1 LLNDN
6 EVAAKSLV
14 CQTRTFQSNLTLP
27 LKVISSVNRPMSH
40 QTGRIRLL
48 YIVLG
53 VLLLV
58 GLLPLGFAGMLLSDR
73 SAEELRSV
81 EGRYQAQL
89 VQDKAR
95 QIELYGQRYRDV
107 VTGLARAFEIAGGI
121 KALNDAGYDSRLQK
135 TLEEDPNLI
144 GLAIWPVNGPVHR
157 AFQPDVIQHQEVD
170 QRVSEVLARM
180 NGRGVVVSR
189 PQIIRSGQEMALTVA
204 APVMGGTNGQ
214 DLVAAV
220 VAIISFQEVF
230 NAVHQ
235 QTSKSEREL
244 LDAGLPV
251 VFVVDQN
258 GRAVAHPEAAV
269 AFAEKPMTDFKVVQD
284 WQQSGAQVQSALE
297 PFSLVRD
304 GRKVE
309 MLGSYAT
316 AELDKNSRLGVIAIQ
331 DESAALAS
339 VSDMRRQTIII
350 SLVAGMLTLL
360 IGFFFAKKLTQP
372 VQELASG
379 AHRIAS
385 GDFSQRIN
393 IRSRTELGDLGDSF
407 NLMTDQVE
415 RYITDLQRSA
425 DENRQLFLGT
435 VKSLAAAIDG
445 KDPYTRG
452 HSERVSRMSV
462 AIAQRLE
469 LPDEE
474 CEKIR
479 ISALL
484 HDVGKIAIDDNI
496 LKKPAALTDDEY
508 EIMKQHP
515 QKGYKIMSQITA
527 MKEFLPGMYM
537 HHEMVNGQGY
547 PQGLHGDEI
556 PLMAKIVAVA
566 DTFDAMTT
574 DRPYQRA
581 MNFDDA
587 VARIQSFVDTRYDA
601 AVVSAFV
608 EACVEGQIR
617 PGTVKLKRPSP
628 VQNKVT
634 PNPLETNIDR
644 EAVPVS

>member
-1 LLNDN
+1 MFI
-6 EVAAKSLV
+6 K
-14 CQTRTFQSNLTLP
+14 
-27 LKVISSVNRPMSH
+27 I
-40 QTGRIRLL
+40 GRIRLL

-58 GLLPLGFAGMLLSDR
+58 GLLPLAFAGTSLSAR
-73 SAEELRSV
+73 TAEELRSV

-121 KALNDAGYDSRLQK
+121 SSLNDAGYDSRLQK

-144 GLAIWPVNGPVHR
+144 ALAIWPVTGELHR
-157 AFQPDVIQHQEVD
+157 AFQLDVIQRDEVD
-170 QRVSEVLARM
+170 QRVSEVLAKM
-180 NGRGVVVSR
+180 NGRGIVVSR

-204 APVMGGTNGQ
+204 APVMGGPSGHEV
-214 DLVAAV
+214 VAAV
-220 VAIISFQEVF
+220 VAIVSFQEVF
-230 NAVHQ
+230 KAVHQ
-235 QTSKSEREL
+235 ATSRSEREL

-258 GRAVAHPEAAV
+258 GRAVAHPEASV
-269 AFAEKPMTDFKVVQD
+269 AFAEKPMTDLKVVQD
-284 WQQSGAQVQSALE
+284 WQESGAKVQSALE
-297 PFSLVRD
+297 PFILVRD
-304 GRKVE
+304 GRSVE

-331 DESAALAS
+331 DASAALGS
-339 VSDMRRQTIII
+339 VADMRRQTILI
-350 SLVAGMLTLL
+350 SFVAGMLTIV
-360 IGFFFAKKLTQP
+360 IGYFFAKKLTQP
-372 VQELASG
+372 VQELARG

-385 GDFSQRIN
+385 GDFSQRIKV
-393 IRSRTELGDLGDSF
+393 RSRTELGQLGDSF
-407 NLMTDQVE
+407 NLMTDHLE
-415 RYITDLQRSA
+415 HYIRDLQRSA
-425 DENRQLFLGT
+425 DENRELFLGT

-452 HSERVSRMSV
+452 HSERVSRISV
-462 AIAQRLE
+462 AIAQRLGIS
-469 LPDEE
+469 DDE

-484 HDVGKIAIDDNI
+484 HDVGKIAIDDAI

-508 EIMKQHP
+508 TIMKQHP
-515 QKGYKIMSQITA
+515 QKGYKIMSQIAA

-547 PQGLHGDEI
+547 PQGLKGDEI

-574 DRPYQRA
+574 DRPYQQA
-581 MNFDDA
+581 MKFEDA
-587 VARIQSFVDTRYDA
+587 VQRIQSFEGTRYDET
-601 AVVSAFV
+601 VVLAFV
-608 EACVEGQIR
+608 QACEEGQIR
-617 PGTVKLKRPSP
+617 PGSVKLRKRAAPESRMP
-628 VQNKVT
+628 LQPFQTTTKVE
-634 PNPLETNIDR
+634 PLSV
-644 EAVPVS
+644 A

>member
-1 LLNDN
+1 
-6 EVAAKSLV
+6 VFIK
-14 CQTRTFQSNLTLP
+14 
-27 LKVISSVNRPMSH
+27 
-40 QTGRIRLL
+40 TGRIRLL

-58 GLLPLGFAGMLLSDR
+58 GLLPLAFAGTLLSGR
-73 SAEELRSV
+73 TAEELRSV

-121 KALNDAGYDSRLQK
+121 RSLNDAGYDSRLQK

-144 GLAIWPVNGPVHR
+144 ALAIWPVSGELHR
-157 AFQPDVIQHQEVD
+157 AFQLDVIQRDEVD

-180 NGRGVVVSR
+180 SGRGIVVSR

-204 APVMGGTNGQ
+204 APVMGGESGQ

-220 VAIISFQEVF
+220 VAIVSFQEVF
-230 NAVHQ
+230 KAVHQ
-235 QTSKSEREL
+235 ATSRSEREL

-258 GRAVAHPEAAV
+258 GRAVAHPEASV
-269 AFAEKPMTDFKVVQD
+269 AFAEKPMTDLKVVQD
-284 WQQSGAQVQSALE
+284 WQESGAKVQSALE
-297 PFSLVRD
+297 PFILVRD
-304 GRKVE
+304 GKSVE

-331 DESAALAS
+331 DASAALGS
-339 VSDMRRQTIII
+339 VSDMRRQTILI
-350 SLVAGMLTLL
+350 SFVAGMLTIV

-372 VQELASG
+372 VQELALG

-385 GDFSQRIN
+385 GDFSQRIKV
-393 IRSRTELGDLGDSF
+393 RSRTELGHLGDSF
-407 NLMTDQVE
+407 NLMTDHLE
-415 RYITDLQRSA
+415 NYIKDLQRSA
-425 DENRQLFLGT
+425 DENRELFLGT

-452 HSERVSRMSV
+452 HSERVSRISV
-462 AIAQRLE
+462 AIAQRLGIS
-469 LPDEE
+469 DDE

-508 EIMKQHP
+508 TIMKQHP
-515 QKGYKIMSQITA
+515 QKGYKIMSQIAA
-527 MKEFLPGMYM
+527 MKQYLPGMYM

-547 PQGLHGDEI
+547 PQGLKGDEI

-574 DRPYQRA
+574 DRPYQKA
-581 MNFDDA
+581 MEFEDA
-587 VARIQSFVDTRYDA
+587 VKRIQSFEGTRYDGT
-601 AVVSAFV
+601 VVLAFV
-608 EACVEGQIR
+608 QACEEGQIR
-617 PGTVKLKRPSP
+617 PGSVKLKKRNPPESRMA
-628 VQNKVT
+628 VQSVQSKSD
-634 PNPLETNIDR
+634 PEPI
-644 EAVPVS
+644 AAA